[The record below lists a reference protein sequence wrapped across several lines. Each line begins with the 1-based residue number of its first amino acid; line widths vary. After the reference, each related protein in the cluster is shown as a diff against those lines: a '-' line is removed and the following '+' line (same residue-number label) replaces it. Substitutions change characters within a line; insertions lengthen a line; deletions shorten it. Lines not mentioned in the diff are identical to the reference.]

1 MKFEE
6 LDLSDNILDALYDMH
21 FEDCTPIQEKC
32 IPPILE
38 GRDVLGVAQTGTGKT
53 AAYLLPILS
62 RLDDGGFPKDAVNC
76 IVMSPTRELAQQI
89 DQAMQG
95 FAYYLP
101 DVSSVAVYG
110 GNDGNRY
117 DQEMK
122 SMRLGAD
129 VIIATPG
136 RLISHISMGNIDL
149 SKVSFFVLDEADRML
164 DMGFSEDIMKIA
176 SGLPKNCQTIMFS
189 ATMPKDIEKL
199 AQNLLKNP
207 VEIKLAVSKPAEKIQ
222 QSAYICYETQKLKI
236 IEDIFKAG
244 DLKRV
249 IIFSGSKMKVK
260 QINQAL
266 QKLKINSGAM
276 HSDLEQAERDDIMF
290 KFKSGQIDVLVAT
303 DIVARGID
311 IDDIAMVINYDVPHD
326 AEDYVHRIGR
336 TARADRDGVAI
347 TFVNEDDMFAFH
359 QIEKFLDKD
368 IKKNPLPEGCG
379 EGPEYTTSKRPGRTS
394 AKSRRR
400 KDRDN
405 TAHKDAKQRGDRRQ
419 RNENRNSQGENQNEA
434 RTEKQNGQ
442 KQNGQK
448 QNAQNKNGQKQNR
461 QQKQRPVNNGQQ
473 DNGQHVE
480 VQAKQS
486 RRQRGKGQK
495 QERQHAQQQ
504 AQTPNEGQKTR
515 GRHKYA
521 DKQRG
526 QQTQTQQST
535 NSQAPKKGKKKGVVQ
550 PNINDRS
557 LKGFLKHPLR
567 WIMNIGKR

>member
-6 LDLSDNILDALYDMH
+6 LNLSDNILDALYDMH

-189 ATMPKDIEKL
+189 ATMPKDIEQL

-207 VEIKLAVSKPAEKIQ
+207 VEVKLAVSKPAEKIQ

-249 IIFSGSKMKVK
+249 IIFSGSKIKVK

-336 TARADRDGVAI
+336 TARADRDGIAI
-347 TFVNEDDMFAFH
+347 TFVNEDDMYAFH
-359 QIEKFLDKD
+359 QIEKFLGKD

-405 TAHKDAKQRGDRRQ
+405 TAHKDSKQRGDRRQ
-419 RNENRNSQGENQNEA
+419 RNENRGENRGDQ
-434 RTEKQNGQ
+434 QNGQ
-442 KQNGQK
+442 KQDRQQK
-448 QNAQNKNGQKQNR
+448 QQNR
-461 QQKQRPVNNGQQ
+461 QQKQEQQKQGQQ
-473 DNGQHVE
+473 KQGQPKND
-480 VQAKQS
+480 QQNQGQPKQ

-495 QERQHAQQQ
+495 QERQHEQQQ
-504 AQTPNEGQKTR
+504 VQAPNEGQKTR

-526 QQTQTQQST
+526 QQAQQTQQSA
-535 NSQAPKKGKKKGVVQ
+535 NNQQKKGKKKGVVQ

>member
-6 LDLSDNILDALYDMH
+6 LDLNDNVLDALYDMR
-21 FEDCTPIQEKC
+21 FDECTPVQENC
-32 IPPILE
+32 ISPILDK
-38 GRDVLGVAQTGTGKT
+38 RDVLGVAQTGTGKT

-62 RLDDGGFPKDAVNC
+62 RLADGGFPKDAVNC
-76 IVMSPTRELAQQI
+76 IIMSPTRELAQQI

-95 FAYYLP
+95 FSYYLP

-176 SGLPKNCQTIMFS
+176 SGLPESCQTIMFS
-189 ATMPKDIEKL
+189 ATMPKDIETM
-199 AQNLLKNP
+199 AQKLLKNP
-207 VEIKLAVSKPAEKIQ
+207 VEIKLAVSKPAEKIN

-236 IEDIFKAG
+236 IDDIFKAG

-249 IIFSGSKMKVK
+249 IIFSGSKLKVK

-266 QKLKINSGAM
+266 QRLKINSGEM
-276 HSDLEQAERDDIMF
+276 HSDLDQAQRDEMMY

-347 TFVNEDDMFAFH
+347 TFVNEDDMYAFH
-359 QIEKFLDKD
+359 QIEKFLERE
-368 IKKNPLPEGCG
+368 ITRNPLPEGCG
-379 EGPEYTTSKRPGRTS
+379 EGPEYTTTKRPGKTNARN
-394 AKSRRR
+394 RRR
-400 KDRDN
+400 NDRN
-405 TAHKDAKQRGDRRQ
+405 QTAHRDSKQHEHGRR
-419 RNENRNSQGENQNEA
+419 NNRNTRGNNGKGEAQNA
-434 RTEKQNGQ
+434 ANTEKRQD
-442 KQNGQK
+442 
-448 QNAQNKNGQKQNR
+448 NR
-461 QQKQRPVNNGQQ
+461 QQQRQQGQNNNRTNETTDSAQR
-473 DNGQHVE
+473 NTRTPNNNH
-480 VQAKQS
+480 KN
-486 RRQRGKGQK
+486 RRQNNRQGNTEGRGQE
-495 QERQHAQQQ
+495 QERNNNTERRNNYNRRNNNRRPQRQGEDRQRRNSSSPKA
-504 AQTPNEGQKTR
+504 AATTTPV
-515 GRHKYA
+515 
-521 DKQRG
+521 
-526 QQTQTQQST
+526 T
-535 NSQAPKKGKKKGVVQ
+535 NHESGIAKLIK
-550 PNINDRS
+550 R
-557 LKGFLKHPLR
+557 PLR
-567 WIMNIGKR
+567 WLKALGKK